1 MGCPSEN
8 QGKTPFRYASS
19 RRAGERSPPAASKP
33 GAPSAAVNAWDTS
46 GKGVFVSSQGI
57 MLLTKLAHG
66 NAPMLCVMASI
77 NRLENDKSFIFINL
91 QKCTKKERFLL
102 KKVQLI
108 SSMHIYR
115 EYFAW
120 T

>member
-1 MGCPSEN
+1 
-8 QGKTPFRYASS
+8 
-19 RRAGERSPPAASKP
+19 
-33 GAPSAAVNAWDTS
+33 
-46 GKGVFVSSQGI
+46 
-57 MLLTKLAHG
+57 
-66 NAPMLCVMASI
+66 
-77 NRLENDKSFIFINL
+77 L